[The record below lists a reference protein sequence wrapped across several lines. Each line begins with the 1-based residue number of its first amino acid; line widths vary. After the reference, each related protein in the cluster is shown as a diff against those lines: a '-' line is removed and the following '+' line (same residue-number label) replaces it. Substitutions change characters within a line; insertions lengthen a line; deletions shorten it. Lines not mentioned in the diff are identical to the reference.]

1 MPAAPAWHIHP
12 AVGCFGQAEAR
23 QAVPGLGTR
32 CPGALRDSRL
42 SPGCALGAPV
52 WLRGAR
58 LCPGHRM
65 PGVTAK
71 GARGHSE
78 GTQAV
83 ARSQG
88 ARGHSEG
95 TQARSRPGPA
105 VAGLSPAVPCPADGA
120 DDRQYAG
127 PRHGHQDEE
136 PALAHHRHPPRHDRW
151 VPAMVSPARRVWEL
165 PGVPSPCSSTH
176 WPPRAAPLPAPR
188 VLSAAAGINYASA
201 ARGGRSHVLG
211 RPPSPCV
218 IPGTAMLCRMPQPR
232 IPPCPVWETPLHPSK
247 AASVRRERHRGVAHP
262 EVRHL
267 RGG

>member
-176 WPPRAAPLPAPR
+176 WPPPRRSSPRTPGAQRCSWDQLCIGCAGRALARPWQAPVTLRDPWHCHAVPDAPAENPPI
-188 VLSAAAGINYASA
+188 SS
-201 ARGGRSHVLG
+201 LG
-211 RPPSPCV
+211 DP
-218 IPGTAMLCRMPQPR
+218 TAPQ
-232 IPPCPVWETPLHPSK
+232 
-247 AASVRRERHRGVAHP
+247 
-262 EVRHL
+262 
-267 RGG
+267 